1 MQGSIIFLP
10 PFLQR
15 VVRDGS
21 NLINALNIYFM
32 QKKRNCKIRITVL
45 FCAIFISKSFT
56 AMAWGPEGHAIV
68 GRLAM
73 QFVKDDVRK
82 NVLAILGNMSIDTA
96 ANWMDII
103 KSNADYDFMR
113 SWHYLD
119 FPREQVYTS
128 SNEENILNRLILTY
142 NELTHKKVL
151 CAGQVKTNLLVL
163 LHLMGDLHMPL
174 HTGYDEDLGGNKVMV
189 QYDTLKTHNLHT
201 FWDVDIIRLGK
212 ITDADCLQLLKK
224 NGQELTKAADFMAWM
239 KESRSLL
246 PVVYKFTGF
255 TLDKTYLDS
264 NRAVVVR
271 QLLLAGQRLA
281 FLLNK
286 LFYSPAPEVNFTAL
300 TKKYNNGI
308 DVKDALNNAAKNVTI
323 CAKVYSI
330 RATAAITQVSVGE
343 AYPNNPLTIIVF
355 AKNYA
360 NFTVPV
366 EEMLKDKNICVQ
378 GKIELYKGKAQII
391 VEKPGDIIVQ

>member
-1 MQGSIIFLP
+1 MGCN
-10 PFLQR
+10 
-15 VVRDGS
+15 

-32 QKKRNCKIRITVL
+32 QKKRNRKIRIAVL
-45 FCAIFISKSFT
+45 FCIIFSSNTYPAK
-56 AMAWGPEGHAIV
+56 AWGPEGHAIV

-73 QFVKDDVRK
+73 QFVKEDVRK

-96 ANWMDII
+96 ANWMDIM

-119 FPREQVYTS
+119 FPREQVYAG
-128 SNEENILNRLILTY
+128 SNDENILNRLILTY
-142 NELTHKKVL
+142 NELLHKKIL
-151 CAGQVKTNLLVL
+151 CADQVKTDLLVL
-163 LHLMGDLHMPL
+163 LHLVGDLHMPL
-174 HTGYDEDLGGNKVMV
+174 HTGYDDDLGGNKVMV

-212 ITDADCLQLLKK
+212 ITDEDCLKLLNSGFKDSSK
-224 NGQELTKAADFMAWM
+224 TADFTGWM
-239 KESRSLL
+239 MDSRSLL
-246 PVVYKFTGF
+246 PLVYGFSGF
-255 TLDKTYLDS
+255 TLDKKYLDR

-271 QLLLAGQRLA
+271 QLLKAGMRLA
-281 FLLNK
+281 ALLNK
-286 LFYSPAPEVNFTAL
+286 LFTSPAATVDFKAVTAQY
-300 TKKYNNGI
+300 KNGI
-308 DVKDALNNAAKNVTI
+308 DVKDAMNNAGKNVTT
-323 CAKVYSI
+323 CARVYSI

-366 EEMLKDKNICVQ
+366 EDMLKDKNICIK

-391 VEKPGDIIVQ
+391 IEKPGDVVVL